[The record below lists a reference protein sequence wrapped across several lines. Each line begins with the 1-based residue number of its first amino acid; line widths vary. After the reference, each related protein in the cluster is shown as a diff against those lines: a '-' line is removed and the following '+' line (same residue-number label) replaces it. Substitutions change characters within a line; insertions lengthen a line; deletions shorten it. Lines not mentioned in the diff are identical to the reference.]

1 MIKPARYLLT
11 DWLWHVYFSFILRS
25 DFKEI
30 RYNKDILISQNKA
43 LLVLG
48 NHFSWWDGFIL
59 FRLNELYFHKRL
71 HLMMLEDQLS
81 KNSFLRYAGAYSI
94 NRQGRKIFESL
105 NYTASLLE
113 NPENLVIIFPQGK
126 IESMHA
132 PYIRFEK
139 GIKRIIDQYQK
150 DIQILFS
157 TALVD
162 YCTHRKPTLHFYLKE
177 YAYQPSYTLE
187 DIEKAY
193 NAHYQEA
200 LKSQQGTYSA

>member
-11 DWLWHVYFSFILRS
+11 DWFWHIYFNLILKL
-25 DFKEI
+25 DFKELLYTSDVTI
-30 RYNKDILISQNKA
+30 SKDKA

-59 FRLNELYFHKRL
+59 FRLNELYFRKRL

-94 NRQGRKIFESL
+94 NRQGRKILESL
-105 NYTASLLE
+105 NYTSKLLE
-113 NPENLVIIFPQGK
+113 NPQNLVIIFPQGK

-139 GIKRIIDQYQK
+139 GIKRILDNCHKEVQVV
-150 DIQILFS
+150 FS

-162 YCTHRKPTLHFYLKE
+162 YCANRKPTLHFYLKE
-177 YAYQPSYTLE
+177 YTYQPAATLE

-193 NAHYQEA
+193 NAHYLQA
-200 LKSQQGTYSA
+200 LQQQRITYAV

>member
-1 MIKPARYLLT
+1 MIKPAHYLLT
-11 DWLWHVYFSFILRS
+11 DWFWHVYLNYILRS

-30 RYNKDILISQNKA
+30 QYNKDILISQDKA

-94 NRQGRKIFESL
+94 NRQGRKILESL
-105 NYTASLLE
+105 NYTSTLLE
-113 NPENLVIIFPQGK
+113 NPDNLVIIFPQGK

-132 PYIRFEK
+132 PHIHFEK
-139 GIKRIIDQYQK
+139 GIQRVIDQCRKEVQVV
-150 DIQILFS
+150 FS
-157 TALVD
+157 TALTD
-162 YCTHRKPTLHFYLKE
+162 YCAHRKPTLHFYLKE
-177 YAYQPSYTLE
+177 YTYVPSCTLE
-187 DIEKAY
+187 EIEKAY
-193 NAHYQEA
+193 NLHYQEA
-200 LKSQQGTYSA
+200 LRRQRLTYSA